1 MGKMLCL
8 FVCQVH
14 VNADTSV
21 RKVSIGV
28 EVWVVFEDLLVSKST
43 VIASNALV
51 NICVTFVFV
60 EDFSL
65 F

>member
-14 VNADTSV
+14 INADTSV
-21 RKVSIGV
+21 RKLSIGV
-28 EVWVVFEDLLVSKST
+28 KVWVFFEYLLVCKST
-43 VIASNALV
+43 MIASNALI
-51 NICVTFVFV
+51 NIGVTVVFV